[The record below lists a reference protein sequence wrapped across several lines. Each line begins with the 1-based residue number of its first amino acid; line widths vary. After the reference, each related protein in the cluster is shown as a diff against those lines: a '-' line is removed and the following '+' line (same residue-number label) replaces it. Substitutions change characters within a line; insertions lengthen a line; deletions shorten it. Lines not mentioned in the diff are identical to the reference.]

1 MDKLQPRS
9 QARRRLI
16 TAAAASAALNAVVPA
31 DPAAA
36 SAGAARWSTTAAPQ
50 ALVLSGRVVDAGGR
64 PLAAARITVR
74 SALPASAAGAWPEA
88 LNATSDGDGRFLI
101 VGAVGGYAPGQSS
114 QSLYCCVATAGHA
127 TPWTPLALAALPSGT
142 VTGSDGGTPIRAAV
156 ALVADVPA
164 RR

>member
-16 TAAAASAALNAVVPA
+16 TAAAASAALNALVPA

-88 LNATSDGDGRFLI
+88 LRAYSEVFESDPDRHELIGKINNCLLKLGRMT
-101 VGAVGGYAPGQSS
+101 GP
-114 QSLYCCVATAGHA
+114 
-127 TPWTPLALAALPSGT
+127 AA
-142 VTGSDGGTPIRAAV
+142 
-156 ALVADVPA
+156 
-164 RR
+164 